1 MLNFIILILL
11 IYYIYKLKKR
21 IDNISR
27 ITSNIFIDDLD
38 DAFWEE

>member
-1 MLNFIILILL
+1 MINLIILILL

-27 ITSNIFIDDLD
+27 ITSNIFIDDLNEE
-38 DAFWEE
+38 FWEE